1 MGRVDMLCL
10 LCRRTYTNTW
20 SQADQVA
27 QDFCELHIVALFLR
41 HVFSCQCLDL
51 QVVTLLS
58 RVDDVP
64 VLVSTS
70 KSFGTMTMR
79 AVPEARSLHPTCH
92 TR

>member
-41 HVFSCQCLDL
+41 HVF
-51 QVVTLLS
+51 LLPVPGFTS
-58 RVDDVP
+58 RDTP
-64 VLVSTS
+64 FAS
-70 KSFGTMTMR
+70 
-79 AVPEARSLHPTCH
+79 
-92 TR
+92 

>member
-64 VLVSTS
+64 VLVRSR
-70 KSFGTMTMR
+70 R
-79 AVPEARSLHPTCH
+79 ALAQ
-92 TR
+92 